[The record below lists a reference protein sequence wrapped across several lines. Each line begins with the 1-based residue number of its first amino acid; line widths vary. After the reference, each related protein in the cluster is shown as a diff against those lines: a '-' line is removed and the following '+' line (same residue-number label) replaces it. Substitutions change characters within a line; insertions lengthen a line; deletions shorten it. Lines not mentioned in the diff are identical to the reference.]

1 MANSFD
7 RMVEKMD
14 GKIDDEDIREVLH
27 EATLI
32 SYLNRQQWD
41 KAIKW
46 LADDPKQ
53 LVIVKALLIYEKT
66 NYVLTRLAK

>member
-1 MANSFD
+1 
-7 RMVEKMD
+7 MVEKLN
-14 GKIDDEDIREVLH
+14 GKVDDEDIREVLH